1 MKFVKLSPCQLVCS
15 PTCGHNCCCCCAAQV
30 ISFLSFA
37 DFYRP
42 RYFLLE
48 NVKTF
53 ATHNSSMTLRL
64 ALRSLLDM
72 GYQVYLVLEHSGWGV
87 RRSLLLL
94 LPAPCVQVAVV
105 LPLALCSLL
114 DMGY

>member
-1 MKFVKLSPCQLVCS
+1 MLATEMKVPKLAPCQLVHS
-15 PTCGHNCCCCCAAQV
+15 PICVHNCCCCCCTAQV

-53 ATHNSSMTLRL
+53 AMHNRSMTLRL

-72 GYQVYLVLEHSGWGV
+72 GYQVCVWGWGWGWGGV
-87 RRSLLLL
+87 WVYLNI
-94 LPAPCVQVAVV
+94 A
-105 LPLALCSLL
+105 
-114 DMGY
+114 